1 MRKRNYKK
9 EYESYHAKPT
19 QKKRRAERNAAR
31 AKMAK
36 AGKVTKGDDKD
47 VDHRNRNTA
56 DNSTANLSVTSKA
69 KNRAW
74 RKGKR
79 G

>member
-1 MRKRNYKK
+1 MRKRNYRK

-36 AGKVTKGDDKD
+36 AGKVTKGDGKE
-47 VDHRNRNTA
+47 VNHRNRNTA